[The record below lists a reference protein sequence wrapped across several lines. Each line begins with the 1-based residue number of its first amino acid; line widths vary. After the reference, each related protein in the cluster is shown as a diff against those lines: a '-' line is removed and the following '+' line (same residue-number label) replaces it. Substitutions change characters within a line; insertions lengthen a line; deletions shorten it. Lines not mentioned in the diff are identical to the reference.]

1 MLQMYGLI
9 LNYDYEMWII
19 FNVLEHNT
27 LCVYDNVK
35 TAFGYTMTPMRDE
48 HRFSNESRASL
59 LTTAEALA
67 SRRSAACS

>member
-1 MLQMYGLI
+1 MKCELF
-9 LNYDYEMWII
+9 

-27 LCVYDNVK
+27 LCEYDNVK
-35 TAFGYTMTPMRDE
+35 TDFGCTMTPMRDK

-67 SRRSAACS
+67 SRKSAACS